1 MNRNPWPYAIIATF
15 ILFGIGTASLVT
27 LACSQ
32 KVDLV
37 SANYYEQEILYQK
50 QIDRMQRSDS
60 PAVRP
65 AITYDRAAGRIIISM
80 STIQNSG
87 SISGHIQ
94 FYRPS
99 AAGLDRAQPLAL
111 DSLGTQTLDARKL
124 RSGLWKIR
132 LSWTAGGREYF
143 TEESLVIQ

>member
-1 MNRNPWPYAIIATF
+1 MTRNPWPYAIIATF
-15 ILFGIGTASLVT
+15 ILFGVGTAGLVT

-50 QIDRMQRSDS
+50 QIDRMQRSDG

-65 AITYDRAAGRIIISM
+65 AITYERATGRIVISM
-80 STIQNSG
+80 PTIQNSG

-94 FYRPS
+94 LYRPS
-99 AAGLDRAQPLAL
+99 AAGLDREQPLAL
-111 DSLGTQTLDARKL
+111 DSHGTQTLDAHKL
-124 RSGLWKIR
+124 RSGLWKVR
-132 LSWTAGGREYF
+132 LSWNAEGREF
-143 TEESLVIQ
+143 FAEQSLVIQ

>member
-1 MNRNPWPYAIIATF
+1 VKINPWPYTIIATF

-65 AITYDRAAGRIIISM
+65 AITYDRTGGRIIISM
-80 STIQNSG
+80 PTTDHSG
-87 SISGHIQ
+87 SISGYIQ
-94 FYRPS
+94 LYRPS
-99 AAGLDRAQPLAL
+99 AAGLDRDQPLAL
-111 DSLGTQTLDARKL
+111 DSHGTQTLDARKL
-124 RSGLWKIR
+124 RSGLWKVR
-132 LSWTAGGREYF
+132 LSWTAQEREYF
-143 TEESLVIQ
+143 TEQSLVIQ